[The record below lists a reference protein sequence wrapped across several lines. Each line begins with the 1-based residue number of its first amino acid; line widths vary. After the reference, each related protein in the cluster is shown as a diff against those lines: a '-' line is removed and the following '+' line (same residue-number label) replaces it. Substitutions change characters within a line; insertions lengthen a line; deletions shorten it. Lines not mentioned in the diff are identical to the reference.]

1 MTRRRRIRFLLYA
14 VAGLL
19 LSLLPASAAPE
30 RPTLLV
36 FGDSISA
43 AYGLAEHKGW
53 VALLRTRLAEHGFDW
68 RVVNASISG
77 EKTWRGAVRL
87 PPALK
92 RHDPAIVV
100 IQLGINDVMMELPE
114 GIEEPPLEVI
124 RNNLTRMVRQAQ
136 SAGARVL
143 VVGVRLPARYGSRYG
158 QRFDDVI
165 REVVDTT
172 GAALVPRVLARVGER
187 DVAERDDLL
196 QPGASVHPTARGHV
210 LILDN
215 VWPVLLRLMV
225 SVQPPTSAEVSG
237 VPRDIGASMGA
248 GELGVTHA
256 CNLFPGSSIPDCG
269 FGIRC
274 R

>member
-1 MTRRRRIRFLLYA
+1 
-14 VAGLL
+14 
-19 LSLLPASAAPE
+19 
-30 RPTLLV
+30 LLV

-68 RVVNASISG
+68 NVVNSSISG

-87 PPALK
+87 PSALE

-136 SAGARVL
+136 SLGARVL
-143 VVGVRLPARYGSRYG
+143 VVGVRLPARYGVRYG
-158 QRFDDVI
+158 QRFDNVI

-187 DVAERDDLL
+187 DVAERDELL
-196 QPGASVHPTARGHV
+196 QPGTSVHPTARGHA
-210 LILDN
+210 LILEN
-215 VWPVLLRLMV
+215 VWPALLPLMV
-225 SVQPPTSAEVSG
+225 NIQAPTSAEVNG
-237 VPRDIGASMGA
+237 ITRATGASIRA
-248 GELGVTHA
+248 GEPSVTHA
-256 CNLFPGSSIPDCG
+256 CNVFTGSSIPDRG